1 VDRKHGKRIE
11 SDVNKFPGYA
21 QNKKFTCP
29 IDKSDK
35 EHKHKH
41 SSNSNLYT
49 HIELFDYCSVQI
61 YFERRRDREGVKYD
75 AVSGILVSA
84 MGTEVALPVNNAK
97 RIGHRIEEML
107 ASMA

>member
-1 VDRKHGKRIE
+1 MDRKHGKRIE
-11 SDVNKFPGYA
+11 SDVSRFPGYA

-29 IDKSDK
+29 IDKGDK
-35 EHKHKH
+35 ENKHKH
-41 SSNSNLYT
+41 SSNNNLYT
-49 HIELFDYCSVQI
+49 HIELFSYCAIQF

-75 AVSGILVSA
+75 TIASIHVGA
-84 MGTEVALPVNNAK
+84 MGTEVALPTNNAK